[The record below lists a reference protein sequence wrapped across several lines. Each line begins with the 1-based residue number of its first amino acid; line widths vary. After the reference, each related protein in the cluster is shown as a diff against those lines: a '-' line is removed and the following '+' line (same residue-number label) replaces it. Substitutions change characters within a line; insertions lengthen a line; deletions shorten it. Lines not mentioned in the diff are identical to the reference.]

1 MKKSHLAAALF
12 LSAAVFTVSRL
23 FSEPQKPQ
31 SEAYYGKIAQRVAAI
46 LPRYHVLERQL
57 DDEVSRMAWTNLVT
71 YYDFDHSVF
80 LESDL
85 ERLAA
90 HELTIDDELKAG
102 DISFG
107 YEIYDLYCK
116 RLRERVDFATN
127 LLATA
132 KWDFSVDETY
142 RIKRKDAP

>member
-1 MKKSHLAAALF
+1 MKKVHLAVAAMTA
-12 LSAAVFTVSRL
+12 AAVFAVSAL
-23 FSEPQKPQ
+23 FSEPAQP
-31 SEAYYGKIAQRVAAI
+31 EDYYGKIAQRVAAM

-107 YEIYDLYCK
+107 YEIYDFK
-116 RLRERVDFATN
+116 QRQN
-127 LLATA
+127 A
-132 KWDFSVDETY
+132 KNPPQFSVKGSGSSVETE
-142 RIKRKDAP
+142 